1 MAYSWIW
8 LSAGG
13 VSCSVGYAFLGYYN
27 LYWVVYLIPLL
38 ASLLLMASAIF
49 MSKDFD
55 GDAQLIL
62 DMDLKT
68 RFKFT
73 MKAIKQ
79 GLKQKQLQQIL
90 IFYLILAFMTPNFED
105 FIDYYINVGSL
116 KDSLKDTTIFVC
128 IFIATIVYEWKF
140 TDSKLR
146 NLILVAIFAKILNC
160 IFYVLLSLNISFGLS
175 RYEFVTI

>member
-13 VSCSVGYAFLGYYN
+13 VFCSVSYAFLGYNN
-27 LYWVVYLIPLL
+27 LYWVVYLIPLI
-38 ASLLLMASAIF
+38 ASLFLTVSALL

-62 DMDLKT
+62 DMDFKT
-68 RFKFT
+68 RFLFT
-73 MKAIKQ
+73 LKGIKQ
-79 GLKQKQLQQIL
+79 GLKQKQLQRIL

-140 TDSKLR
+140 TDSRLR
-146 NLILVAIFAKILNC
+146 NLILVAILAKILNC
-160 IFYVLLSLNISFGLS
+160 IFYVLLSVNISFGLS